1 MEEEFKDSLF
11 IEDDN
16 GDLQPNP
23 EYEIKEVLND

>member
-1 MEEEFKDSLF
+1 MNYEYEFEDGLF

-23 EYEIKEVLND
+23 EYENQRSE